1 MGFVLSTMPEG
12 PVKIQIEQ
20 KKLPTGARA
29 DSLEKPL
36 MPGKIEGRRRR
47 GQQRTRWLDGIT
59 KSMNISSNRFQEI
72 VKDRE
77 AWRAE
82 VRGVAE
88 SDTNKQLSNKYNGQS
103 HMLSSARYFSFV
115 ASQDR
120 MCLHPHVS
128 VQRAQQE
135 SPFLSRIPLVRAA
148 SQPSIQP

>member
-1 MGFVLSTMPEG
+1 M
-12 PVKIQIEQ
+12 
-20 KKLPTGARA
+20 
-29 DSLEKPL
+29 
-36 MPGKIEGRRRR
+36 
-47 GQQRTRWLDGIT
+47 RWLDGIINSLDMSLS
-59 KSMNISSNRFQEI
+59 KLREM

-103 HMLSSARYFSFV
+103 HMLSSTRYFSFV
-115 ASQDR
+115 DSQDR